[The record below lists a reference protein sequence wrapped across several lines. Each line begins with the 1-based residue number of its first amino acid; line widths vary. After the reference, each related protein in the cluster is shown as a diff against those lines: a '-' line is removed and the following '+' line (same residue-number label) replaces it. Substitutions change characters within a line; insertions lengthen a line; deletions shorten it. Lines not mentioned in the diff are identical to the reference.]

1 MTTTTCSLST
11 NNLSLHQPI
20 VSCQPI
26 TVLTKITCF
35 LPTNLN
41 LLYNQLFLIIQL
53 QFWPQSFVLY
63 QSIIEVLTTSNCFL
77 SINLSI
83 QHNYMF
89 YQSITVLT
97 TTTCLLSTNYRL
109 EHYKLFLI
117 IQLKS
122 WPQPLV
128 SYQPILSMRNVS
140 IVNNLKDMLEYI
152 QLLEIICYNLNQL
165 TSLPFTLVLLQN
177 STNKYKLIDTICQC
191 HILLLQCFAVLNFR
205 YQYSRLI
212 YNFTYCVLFPVLAF
226 NWWISLV
233 VDA

>member
-1 MTTTTCSLST
+1 MTK
-11 NNLSLHQPI
+11 
-20 VSCQPI
+20 V
-26 TVLTKITCF
+26 TCF
-35 LPTNLN
+35 LTTNLN
-41 LLYNQLFLIIQL
+41 LLYNQLFSYYSITVSTQIIC
-53 QFWPQSFVLY
+53 FV
-63 QSIIEVLTTSNCFL
+63 
-77 SINLSI
+77 SINYCSI
-83 QHNYMF
+83 DQSQLFLINQSQYSPQLHE
-89 YQSITVLT
+89 SITVLT
-97 TTTCLLSTNYRL
+97 TTTCLLSTNYSL
-109 EHYKLFLI
+109 EHYQLFLI
-117 IQLKS
+117 IRLKS

-177 STNKYKLIDTICQC
+177 STSYIKNNYKLINTICQC
-191 HILLLQCFAVLNFR
+191 HILLLQCFVVLNFR